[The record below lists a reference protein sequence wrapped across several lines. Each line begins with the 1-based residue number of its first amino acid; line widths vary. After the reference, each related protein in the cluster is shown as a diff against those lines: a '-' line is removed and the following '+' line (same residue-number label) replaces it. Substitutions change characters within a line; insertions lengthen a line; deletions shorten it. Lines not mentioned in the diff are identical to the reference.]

1 MTHLAQCTSL
11 LSLWRP
17 IDEPRSTTLA
27 QQRETPPVAAF
38 TVFLEV
44 LFHQFPP
51 YINIPLYLTLLCELA
66 HNHKYLLSMPPT
78 KGYSP
83 YYNAYYNPS
92 ANTWLAAFV
101 KQSYAAFLS
110 LPKHA
115 ASTPNSEHTIHT
127 LGNSKPMEDQAKTK
141 KRQERHHARTPPVH
155 TTLRTSPIEDTSK
168 TLEGSPTNESGS

>member
-51 YINIPLYLTLLCELA
+51 YINILCTSLYYVQLHIITSTFYKCRLQKVTA
-66 HNHKYLLSMPPT
+66 HTIMHTIILVQTP
-78 KGYSP
+78 G
-83 YYNAYYNPS
+83 
-92 ANTWLAAFV
+92 WLHLV

-127 LGNSKPMEDQAKTK
+127 LGNSKPKERPSKDQEEAGEASCAYTT
-141 KRQERHHARTPPVH
+141 RPYH
-155 TTLRTSPIEDTSK
+155 TSHFAY
-168 TLEGSPTNESGS
+168 